1 MRVADEEDE
10 AGGEEEEAP
19 QERQQQEG
27 EELGDP
33 LAPRRSGQSCE
44 VPSFSLLLLRSQSC
58 SGQSC
63 SCSRSSAMYSPKRL
77 RDLVWLRQQFRH
89 QQLSEQLWDEGLLS
103 TLLPSPEELARVVW
117 GTRTRELVRRRPA
130 AEARGRP
137 PARVRKR
144 PSAKARKKPAAQAK
158 QRPSAKVR
166 KRPSA
171 ADVTAGESDGQ
182 QNPEANGTRSE
193 DPEALQDGQSRG
205 SPL

>member
-33 LAPRRSGQSCE
+33 LAPRRSGQSC
-44 VPSFSLLLLRSQSC
+44 
-58 SGQSC
+58 
-63 SCSRSSAMYSPKRL
+63 SCSRSSAMSSPKRL
-77 RDLVWLRQQFRH
+77 RDLVWLRQQERH

-117 GTRTRELVRRRPA
+117 GTRNRELVMRRRPA